1 MSKYEIYKAA
11 DGWRWRLVA
20 RNGKIVAS
28 GEAYKRK
35 AGVLRGIESHR
46 KTAFT
51 WRVDEVEE

>member
-20 RNGKIVAS
+20 RNGKIIAS

-35 AGVLRGIESHR
+35 AGVFRALESYR
-46 KTAFT
+46 KAAFT
-51 WRVDEVEE
+51 WRVYEVES

>member
-28 GEAYKRK
+28 GEAYKTK
-35 AGVLRGIESHR
+35 AGVLRGIDSHR
-46 KTAFT
+46 RTAFT
-51 WRVDEVEE
+51 WRVREVAS